1 MDFKKKFQDNRR
13 KSDVL
18 TLKEGIDELLKQYRL
33 KGKFNQVN
41 LIASWEKIMGKTIS
55 TRTEKIFFKDKT
67 LFVQLN
73 SAPLK
78 HQLSA
83 AKAKVVEL
91 VNKEFEEE
99 LIDDVKFI

>member
-1 MDFKKKFQDNRR
+1 MNFKKKFQDSRR
-13 KSDVL
+13 NSDVL
-18 TLKEGIDELLKQYRL
+18 TLKECIDELLKQYRL
-33 KGKFNQVN
+33 KSKFNQVN

-78 HQLSA
+78 HQLMA
-83 AKAKVVEL
+83 AKGKVIEL
-91 VNKEFEEE
+91 VNKEFEEQ